1 MTGSQTSRTPTAW
14 VLLALA
20 LLALVAGLILWRAPW
35 KDSDGAPRRNVILIL
50 LDTVRVDRLGC
61 YGSAMGL
68 TPEID
73 RFAETAVR
81 FEQAFAHAPWTLP
94 SVASLYT
101 SRHPMQHGAG
111 GHLGSFRMLPER
123 AVTLAEVLRRQGLS
137 TGAILNVLFLSETLG
152 MTQGFASVDHSVH
165 ADDNVSG
172 RRAGP
177 TTDAALGYIDSQ
189 GDQPF
194 FLLVHYFD
202 AHLTY
207 DPPQPYRRRHAD
219 PQDREGTDYLF
230 GTVRDMLRFR
240 RGEIQLGDA
249 MLGRLEKLYD
259 GEIAYLDHEVGRLLD
274 GLANRGLEGNTVVV
288 ITADHGEE
296 FLDHDGFEHGHTL
309 YDELLHVPLL
319 IRTPEMT
326 TARSVSAT
334 VRQIDL
340 APTLCELAG
349 VSPDTS
355 FDGESLAGLM
365 AGARAP
371 ERSVLSQ
378 GNMWGASGA
387 AWRTAGYKMIR
398 DAGSVSAE
406 LYDITADPGEQTN
419 VCGEVPERCATM
431 VQDLNLVLKRL
442 ATEAAPGESPTLS
455 ERDIQRLR
463 ALGYLK

>member
-1 MTGSQTSRTPTAW
+1 MPTTGTERPRVAMI
-14 VLLALA
+14 LLALA
-20 LLALVAGLILWRAPW
+20 LLALVAGVILWRAPW
-35 KDSDGAPRRNVILIL
+35 KDSDGAPRRNIILIL

-137 TGAILNVLFLSETLG
+137 TGAILNVLFLSEKLG

-230 GTVRDMLRFR
+230 GTVRDMLHFR

-326 TARSVSAT
+326 TARSVSAI

-349 VSPDTS
+349 VSSDTS

-378 GNMWGASGA
+378 GNMWGPSGA
-387 AWRTAGYKMIR
+387 AWRAAGYKMIR
-398 DAGSVSAE
+398 EAGSMSAE
-406 LYDITADPGEQTN
+406 LYDITADPGEQMN